1 MTDRLDSRCS
11 RQPTRG
17 LAVRKLLRHSSHCLA
32 PLSSWTVK
40 RTALCFYDASHVVP
54 VAPNSLPS
62 ARLLIVEDHPLY
74 RDGLLGMLQRSAPQ
88 LQCRLADRAEQALA
102 MLRAHPDIDLVL
114 ADHRLPGAMDSMAL
128 AAQVG
133 SEFPTAER
141 VLISGS
147 DDPHLPLQAQ
157 RAGLM
162 GYLPKALE
170 PMLWMTA
177 LERILDGEPWIP
189 PSAVEEPGPSERQAV
204 ILQRLAAGCGNK
216 EFARELGIT
225 ERTVKHHLAEVYG
238 RLNAANRAEAV
249 ARASAGGWIRLPAT
263 PY

>member
-1 MTDRLDSRCS
+1 MLSPVP
-11 RQPTRG
+11 PT
-17 LAVRKLLRHSSHCLA
+17 
-32 PLSSWTVK
+32 
-40 RTALCFYDASHVVP
+40 
-54 VAPNSLPS
+54 SLPS

-88 LQCRLADRAEQALA
+88 LQCRLADRGEQALA
-102 MLRAHPDIDLVL
+102 VLRAHPDIDLVL
-114 ADHRLPGAMDSMAL
+114 ADQNLPGQNLPGYVDGMAL
-128 AAQVG
+128 LAQVG
-133 SEFPTAER
+133 QEFPTAAR

-170 PMLWMTA
+170 PMLWMNA
-177 LERILDGEPWIP
+177 LSRILVGDPWFP
-189 PSAVEEPGPSERQAV
+189 PSAVQEPGPSERQAV

-216 EFARELGIT
+216 EIARELGIT
-225 ERTVKHHLAEVYG
+225 ERTVKYHLAEVYG

-249 ARASAGGWIRLPAT
+249 ARASARGWLRLPVSR
-263 PY
+263 